1 MTPVPVLREKDK
13 IVLYAAVEIYLK
25 VGTPVSS
32 AVLLERNVIA
42 ASPATI
48 RNIMSKLEEA
58 GYLTQPH
65 TSSGRIPTDKGLRFF
80 VNHLLN
86 RSLFSTLKLTP
97 HLDDFALI
105 KGDFSS
111 LLIQVSEL
119 LAEHSDNLGFVLSP
133 RLSRIPFSQIRFL
146 QAPDNRVMIILT
158 TPSDL
163 VLTEI
168 VPSGYAFTQS
178 ELDRA
183 AQDINAHFRGK
194 NLVYVRDYLLREL
207 PGYKLSYENA
217 INRLINLL
225 RSSICGEERESRIY
239 LQGTAHL
246 LEKADLFDMD
256 KLKLMF
262 QRFEEKAN
270 LAKLLSDFISLDRV
284 KVLIGSETNIP
295 DISECSLILS
305 HYGPKNQILGTLGI
319 IGPKR
324 IPYERIIPLVEYVAG
339 KLSQALSQ
347 EHM

>member
-1 MTPVPVLREKDK
+1 MATISALREKDK
-13 IVLYAAVEIYLK
+13 SVLYAAVEIYLK

-32 AVLLERNVIA
+32 ASLLERKVIQ

-48 RNIMSKLEEA
+48 RNIMAKLEEA

-86 RSLFSTLKLTP
+86 RSLFSNLKLTP
-97 HLDDFALI
+97 HLDDFALV

-111 LLIQVSEL
+111 LLVQVSEL

-133 RLSRIPFSQIRFL
+133 RISRIPFSHIRFL
-146 QAPDNRVMIILT
+146 QAPDSRVMIILT

-168 VPSGYAFTQS
+168 VPSSYAFTQA

-194 NLVYVRDYLLREL
+194 NLFYVRDYLLREL

-217 INRLINLL
+217 INRIINLL
-225 RSSICGEERESRIY
+225 RSSISNEERESRIY
-239 LQGTAHL
+239 LQGASHL

-295 DISECSLILS
+295 DISECSLVLS
-305 HYGPKNQILGTLGI
+305 HYGPKNQILGSLGI

-347 EHM
+347 ERI

>member
-1 MTPVPVLREKDK
+1 MMQTPVLREKDK
-13 IVLYAAVEIYLK
+13 SVLYASVELYLK
-25 VGTPVSS
+25 MGTPVSS
-32 AVLLERNVIA
+32 GSLVEKKVIP
-42 ASPATI
+42 ASPATV
-48 RNIMSKLEEA
+48 RNIMAKLEEA
-58 GYLTQPH
+58 GYLVQPH
-65 TSSGRIPTDKGLRFF
+65 TSSGRVPTDKGLRFF

-86 RSLFSTLKLTP
+86 RSLLSNLRITP
-97 HLDDFALI
+97 QLDDFVWI
-105 KGDFSS
+105 RGDFSS

-133 RLSRIPFSQIRFL
+133 HVSRIPFSHIRFL
-146 QAPDNRVMIILT
+146 QAPDNKVMIILT

-163 VLTEI
+163 ILTEI
-168 VPSGYAFTQS
+168 VPSSYALTQN

-183 AQDINAHFRGK
+183 AQDINSHFRGK
-194 NLVYVRDYLLREL
+194 NLVYIRDYLLREL
-207 PGYKLSYENA
+207 PKYKLGYENA
-217 INRLINLL
+217 INKIINLL
-225 RSSICGEERESRIY
+225 RSSISQEERESRIY
-239 LQGTAHL
+239 LQGASHL

-262 QRFEEKAN
+262 QKFEEKAK

-295 DISECSLILS
+295 DISDCSLVLS

-324 IPYERIIPLVEYVAG
+324 IPYEKIIPLVEYVAQ

-347 EHM
+347 EHV